1 MNILVV
7 DNSQEH
13 LCKIKNILKSADYQA
28 VFAAGNAA
36 EVYELMGIKVDGR
49 NAVSL
54 DLVILSDVL
63 PDQEGISVCR
73 TIKEHRQFQDI
84 PVIITT
90 LNYNLDDMQSYVNS
104 GALYYTEKPLKGKTI
119 KAVEFLIHVQSAL
132 KIKQEIDRRKQ
143 REDELLRVT
152 RQLEEA
158 NRNLQKLS
166 FLDGLTGIAN
176 RRRFDEVLLNE
187 WQRAIRENLPIS
199 LIILDID
206 YFKNYNDRYGHLMG
220 DECLKRVAQSFS
232 AALKRSADLVA
243 RFGGEEFAVV
253 LPNTDRKGAI
263 ATAEMLRRG
272 IEEMMIPHMAS
283 TVGSYLTVSAGVSS
297 TVPARYSHPD
307 ELVQSADEA
316 LYQAKHTGRNK
327 VMH

>member
-13 LCKIKNILKSADYQA
+13 SCKIVKILETANYNSVFSAS
-28 VFAAGNAA
+28 NAS
-36 EVYELMGIKVDGR
+36 ESFELMNAKADGDYGGS
-49 NAVSL
+49 V
-54 DLVILSDVL
+54 DLVILSDTL
-63 PDQEGISVCR
+63 PDMDGISMCR
-73 TIKEHRQFQDI
+73 TIKEHQRFQDI
-84 PVIITT
+84 PVVITT
-90 LNYNLDDMQSYVNS
+90 LNYNLEDMRKAITS

-158 NRNLQKLS
+158 NHNLQKLS

-176 RRRFDEVLLNE
+176 RRRFDEMLLNE
-187 WQRAIRENLPIS
+187 WQRAIRENIPIS

-220 DECLKRVAQSFS
+220 DECLKRVAKSFGS
-232 AALKRSADLVA
+232 ALKRSADLVA

-283 TVGSYLTVSAGVSS
+283 SVGSYLTVSAGVAS
-297 TVPARYSHPD
+297 TVPARYSRPD

-327 VMH
+327 VMY